1 MCGNVRLVPDLQFAS
16 NAVTIIGIREI
27 GDGAC
32 SHTILQVPHCHH
44 LIRKLQ
50 GQRWDHMWD
59 GVHPSVRSQQDYIPW
74 SGLRPTHL
82 LLSQYLLVVR
92 EENISVEEGKNIS
105 FAGQW
110 RMYIDTRGAIC
121 ITTLS
126 NPHKCSSHVDSHN
139 KDKMIEIRSVH
150 CKQTQTD
157 MRKAESFPELKL
169 SITRKLQKGCMYI

>member
-1 MCGNVRLVPDLQFAS
+1 
-16 NAVTIIGIREI
+16 
-27 GDGAC
+27 
-32 SHTILQVPHCHH
+32 
-44 LIRKLQ
+44 
-50 GQRWDHMWD
+50 MWD
-59 GVHPSVRSQQDYIPW
+59 WFQIYNLPVMQWPLLGSESSGMVHVPTLYCKFPIAIILLENCRASVGITCGMVSTHQSVRSQQDYIPW

-169 SITRKLQKGCMYI
+169 SITRKLQKGCM